1 MPAKTI
7 DDVIDRL
14 DDIIA
19 TARREKSRV
28 GYFATLYRQVT
39 VNVKRGIAAG
49 HFENGPRMEHLDVI
63 FANRY
68 LAAYDAW
75 RAKKPMSRCWA
86 TAFDAAGAWP
96 PLILQH
102 LLLGINAHINLDL
115 GIAAAQTAPGA
126 ELAGLR
132 NDFQAINTV
141 LGDMLDDVQDRISTV
156 SPWMGIVDFIGQ
168 RTDEEICT
176 FCLGAS
182 RDIAWQ
188 TAIRF
193 ASLKNGQT
201 ESETLRADA
210 IVTGLAGSIRN
221 PGLWASTALLAVR
234 ARESSDVP
242 RVLDAL
248 TW

>member
-7 DDVIDRL
+7 DEVIDRL
-14 DDIIA
+14 DDIVA

-28 GYFATLYRQVT
+28 GYFATLYRRVT
-39 VNVKRGIAAG
+39 VSVKNGIAAG
-49 HFENGPRMEHLDVI
+49 RFEDGPRMEHLDVI

-68 LAAYDAW
+68 LAAYDAY
-75 RAKKPMSRCWA
+75 RAGKPTSRCWVA
-86 TAFDAAGAWP
+86 AFKAADEWP

-126 ELAGLR
+126 ELNGLK
-132 NDFQAINTV
+132 NDFQSINSV
-141 LGDMLDDVQDRISTV
+141 LGDLLDDVQDRISSV
-156 SPWMGIVDFIGQ
+156 SPWLGVVDLIGQ
-168 RTDEEICT
+168 RTDEEICN

-188 TAIRF
+188 TALRF
-193 ASLKNGQT
+193 ASLKNGQV
-201 ESETLRADA
+201 EGETTRADG
-210 IVTGLAGSIRN
+210 IVSGLAAPIRN
-221 PGLWASTALLAVR
+221 PGLWASGALMIVR

-248 TW
+248 G